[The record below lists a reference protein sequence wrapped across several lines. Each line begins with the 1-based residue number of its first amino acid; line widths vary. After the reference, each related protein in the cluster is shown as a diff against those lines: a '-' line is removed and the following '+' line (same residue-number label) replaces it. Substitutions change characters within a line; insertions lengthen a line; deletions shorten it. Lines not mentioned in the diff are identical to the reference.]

1 MQINTETV
9 QTQST
14 DQAAD
19 IVMEETREESKLFT
33 QKYHTSQQ
41 DSIEEVKTPILNKSM
56 TLEERIKA
64 IAQNSESILA

>member
-9 QTQST
+9 QTPST
-14 DQAAD
+14 DQLAD